1 MLVEGNKTENPYY
14 IRPLFTKEPDLGVA
28 IINYD
33 LADLLAR
40 ATDAEGSL

>member
-1 MLVEGNKTENPYY
+1 MLVEGNKTVNPYY
-14 IRPLFTKEPDLGVA
+14 IRQLFTKEPDLSVA

-40 ATDAEGSL
+40 ATDAEGNL